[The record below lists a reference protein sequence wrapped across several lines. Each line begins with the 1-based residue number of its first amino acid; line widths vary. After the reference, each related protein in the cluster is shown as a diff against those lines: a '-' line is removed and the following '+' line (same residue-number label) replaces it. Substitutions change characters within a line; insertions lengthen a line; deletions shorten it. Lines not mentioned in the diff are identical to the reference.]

1 VCHAAGAGGNVPVVN
16 GEPGSGPS
24 TGSNTGLRTDR
35 DGSRGRWRRWRQWL
49 PFLVKP
55 VRRGVLIFV
64 LLLVIE
70 YLVVPELV
78 GASKDLYLLG
88 RVNAGWVAAGVLLE
102 AVSLFCYAVLT
113 KVLLPPGRKPGLSR
127 LFRIDLSAAA
137 VAHVI
142 PAGTL
147 GTAALGFKLFTNEG
161 ISGNDAGVMMA
172 AKGIGST
179 VVLNVLLWLS
189 LLVSIPL
196 AGFQPIYATVAIIG
210 SIVLAGVGALVI
222 GVTRG
227 AGFASRVLR
236 AVGDKI
242 PGLSGERVERAVLD
256 ASHSFALLAR
266 DKRVLVWSLVWASLN
281 WLLDAASL
289 WCFVAAFGHL
299 ANPVELFAAYG
310 IANVA
315 GAIPLTPG
323 GLGVI
328 DSVTPLL
335 LVGFGVTRSVAT
347 LGVLGWR
354 MVNFWLPIPTGAVAY
369 VSLRVKPHSG
379 MRSAFS
385 GLLAIGKPHDSDGSE
400 GLGRALFHVRA
411 RMSHPPGMYGGRPRG
426 AGAFAARSRVHRS
439 ARDEHGMDDHVRL
452 RRPGGAGGVLVPGP
466 GLHGRRAGR
475 GFRDLGGVAGQR
487 RCAAGGVG

>member
-1 VCHAAGAGGNVPVVN
+1 MPQALKNRRGW
-16 GEPGSGPS
+16 
-24 TGSNTGLRTDR
+24 RT
-35 DGSRGRWRRWRQWL
+35 WL
-49 PFLVKP
+49 PLLKKP
-55 VRRGVLIFV
+55 LRRGVLIFI

-88 RVNAGWVAAGVLLE
+88 RVNAGWVVAGVVLE
-102 AVSLFCYAVLT
+102 GVSLFCYAVLT
-113 KVLLPPGRKPGLSR
+113 KVLLPPGPKPSLSR

-147 GTAALGFKLFTNEG
+147 GTAALGFKLFTSEG
-161 ISGNDAGVMMA
+161 IRGNDAGVMMA

-189 LLVSIPL
+189 LVISIPL
-196 AGFQPIYATVAIIG
+196 AGFQPIYGTVAIIG
-210 SIVLAGVGALVI
+210 TVVLAGVAALVL

-227 AGFASRVLR
+227 AGLASRLLR
-236 AVGDKI
+236 AVGDKL
-242 PGLSGERVERAVLD
+242 PGLSGEQLERAVLD
-256 ASHSFALLAR
+256 ASRSFALLAR
-266 DKRVLVWSLVWASLN
+266 DKRVLAWSLLWASLN

-323 GLGVI
+323 GLGVV

-335 LVGFGVTRSVAT
+335 LVGFGVTRGVAT

-354 MVNFWLPIPTGAVAY
+354 MVNFWLPIPTGAAAY
-369 VSLRVKPHSG
+369 ASLKVKPHSG
-379 MRSAFS
+379 MSAIRSAIS
-385 GLLAIGKPHDSDGSE
+385 ALLAT
-400 GLGRALFHVRA
+400 
-411 RMSHPPGMYGGRPRG
+411 GRPPDG
-426 AGAFAARSRVHRS
+426 DAQAEPKEK
-439 ARDEHGMDDHVRL
+439 D
-452 RRPGGAGGVLVPGP
+452 
-466 GLHGRRAGR
+466 
-475 GFRDLGGVAGQR
+475 
-487 RCAAGGVG
+487 

>member
-1 VCHAAGAGGNVPVVN
+1 MDIPLDQAWEQNRPLAIYRENRVLVGHAAGPGENVPAVN
-16 GEPGSGPS
+16 GDPGADRN
-24 TGSNTGLRTDR
+24 GSP
-35 DGSRGRWRRWRQWL
+35 GRWRRWRSWL

-55 VRRGVLIFV
+55 ARRGVLIFV
-64 LLLVIE
+64 LLLIVE

-88 RVNAGWVAAGVLLE
+88 RINAGWVAAGVALE
-102 AVSLFCYAVLT
+102 GLSLFCYAVLT
-113 KVLLPPGRKPGLSR
+113 RVLLPPGRKPGLSR

-147 GTAALGFKLFTNEG
+147 GTAALGFRLFTTEG
-161 ISGNDAGVMMA
+161 ISGNDAAVMMA
-172 AKGIGST
+172 AKGMGST

-189 LLVSIPL
+189 LVISIPL
-196 AGFQPIYATVAIIG
+196 AGFQPIYGTVAIIG
-210 SIVLAGVGALVI
+210 TVVLLGAGALVF

-236 AVGDKI
+236 AVSDKI
-242 PGLSGERVERAVLD
+242 PGLSGERVERAILD
-256 ASHSFALLAR
+256 ASHSFSLLAR
-266 DKRVLVWSLVWASLN
+266 DRRVMAWSLLWASLN

-315 GAIPLTPG
+315 GALPVTPG
-323 GLGVI
+323 GLGVV
-328 DSVTPLL
+328 DSITPLL

-354 MVNFWLPIPTGAVAY
+354 MVNFWLPMPTGAAAY
-369 VSLRVKPHSG
+369 VSLKGKPHSG
-379 MRSAFS
+379 LSAVRSAVS
-385 GLLAIGKPHDSDGSE
+385 GLLATGRTRRGEIAAEGDGE
-400 GLGRALFHVRA
+400 A
-411 RMSHPPGMYGGRPRG
+411 P
-426 AGAFAARSRVHRS
+426 
-439 ARDEHGMDDHVRL
+439 E
-452 RRPGGAGGVLVPGP
+452 
-466 GLHGRRAGR
+466 
-475 GFRDLGGVAGQR
+475 
-487 RCAAGGVG
+487 